1 MRWSTSL
8 ELLVL
13 SNCLWVSWS
22 EEEAKVEKPSVAVNS
37 FQGRCLCRWSIHS
50 LRSNSGFCLFVWSGN
65 ALLLGV
71 GGSGRQSLT
80 KLATFIEDYDLFRIE
95 IVKGYGLQE
104 WRDDLKKVLFMAGV
118 DGRDVVFVFTDTQ
131 IVQESFLEDLNN
143 ILNSGEVPT
152 LMATDDI
159 EQINNAM
166 RPIVQQVTGSS
177 SSSSFS
183 PPSLLR
189 HDQRL
194 Q

>member
-1 MRWSTSL
+1 MNAYSDYRIFA
-8 ELLVL
+8 LLV
-13 SNCLWVSWS
+13 
-22 EEEAKVEKPSVAVNS
+22 
-37 FQGRCLCRWSIHS
+37 RW
-50 LRSNSGFCLFVWSGN
+50 FVLSGN

-143 ILNSGEVPT
+143 ILNAGEVPT

-166 RPIVQQVTGSS
+166 RPIVQQVMA
-177 SSSSFS
+177 SSFLS
-183 PPSLLR
+183 W
-189 HDQRL
+189 HINERL

>member
-1 MRWSTSL
+1 M
-8 ELLVL
+8 
-13 SNCLWVSWS
+13 
-22 EEEAKVEKPSVAVNS
+22 
-37 FQGRCLCRWSIHS
+37 
-50 LRSNSGFCLFVWSGN
+50 
-65 ALLLGV
+65 LGV

-131 IVQESFLEDLNN
+131 IIQESFLEDLNN
-143 ILNSGEVPT
+143 ILNAGEVPT

-166 RPIVQQVTGSS
+166 RPIVQQVINIMWTLDSS
-177 SSSSFS
+177 GTQHLFNT
-183 PPSLLR
+183 
-189 HDQRL
+189 HT
-194 Q
+194 